1 MAAGFLNGMRAQGTP
16 LESARVVLFGAGS
29 SAIGVGE
36 TIAAT
41 MAADTGVSLDAA
53 KAKIYVMDSK
63 GLITTTRGDW
73 ATVPT
78 HKRSL
83 ARTDGSPNLT
93 SLVDIITHVKPHAL
107 IGLSGVGG
115 AFKEDA
121 VSALA
126 AVTARPLIMPCSNPT
141 DNAECTPAQ
150 AYEWTNGAAMVATG
164 SPFDPVT
171 LPDGSVRESGQ
182 ANNFFTFP
190 GELRAARLH
199 AKQREGERGE
209 RGGDAGSWRKRSQ
222 LHFYFC
228 PTGIGLGAV
237 LVKSTAVTD
246 GMLLAAAHALAA
258 TVPDASVAAGT
269 LYPPLEDM
277 RRTTLAVAT
286 AVATAAYSDR
296 VATVPRPTELT
307 RYIADRMYWPG
318 GEVPA
323 DWGATVDDVTM

>member
-41 MAADTGVSLDAA
+41 MAADTGISLDAA
-53 KAKIYVMDSK
+53 KAQIYVMDSK

-73 ATVPT
+73 ATLPT

-83 ARTDGSPNLT
+83 ARTDGSPDLT
-93 SLVDIITHVKPHAL
+93 SLIDIINHVKPHAL

-115 AFKEDA
+115 AFKQDA
-121 VSALA
+121 VAALA
-126 AVTARPLIMPCSNPT
+126 AVTTRPLIMPCSNPT

-150 AYEWTNGAAMVATG
+150 AYAWTNGAAMVATG

-190 GELRAARLH
+190 G
-199 AKQREGERGE
+199 
-209 RGGDAGSWRKRSQ
+209 
-222 LHFYFC
+222 
-228 PTGIGLGAV
+228 IGLGAV

-258 TVPDASVAAGT
+258 TVPDDAVAAGT

-286 AVATAAYSDR
+286 AVAAAAYSDR
-296 VATVPRPTELT
+296 VATVPRSTELT
-307 RYIADRMYWPG
+307 RYIADRRYWPG

-323 DWGATVDDVTM
+323 DWGATVADVERMSGGV